1 VALSIDQLERPGV
14 AVLVVTGELDMVT
27 APQLVGAA
35 LATNELEPRH
45 VVIDAR
51 GIGFCDSS
59 GLAAFVRIG
68 NQLSSDGHQLGIAA
82 ARPIVR
88 RVLEMS
94 GLHEAFVVADTVDE
108 VSTRLPVDPFT
119 TKD

>member
-1 VALSIDQLERPGV
+1 MALTIDQLDRPGV
-14 AVLVVTGELDMVT
+14 AVLRVTGELDMVT
-27 APQLVGAA
+27 AAQLVGAA

-45 VVIDAR
+45 VVIDAG

-68 NQLSSDGHQLGIAA
+68 NQLSAGGHRLGIAR

-88 RVLEMS
+88 RILEMS
-94 GLHEAFVVADTVDE
+94 GLDEAFVIADTVDE
-108 VSTRLPVDPFT
+108 VAARLQPGPLAPAD
-119 TKD
+119 